1 LRVSPASRTIR
12 NLDSWQMGLIYEMAV
27 NYPIEGVRKAYLED
41 RKSVSNFSDADL
53 MDDDMGYTPKEIAKI
68 KGAK

>member
-1 LRVSPASRTIR
+1 
-12 NLDSWQMGLIYEMAV
+12 MGLIYEMAV